1 MVGRRRSGT
10 TPTDAAVAYMAHL
23 NGSHFRKARDREYY
37 LVQLT
42 RTGIKNR
49 ENAYWAER
57 DIDSHDV
64 MSRYALED

>member
-1 MVGRRRSGT
+1 MELRLEINS
-10 TPTDAAVAYMAHL
+10 DIEIALDHL
-23 NGSHFRKARDREYY
+23 VERYGRDREYY

-42 RTGIKNR
+42 RTGIRNLEK
-49 ENAYWAER
+49 AYWAES